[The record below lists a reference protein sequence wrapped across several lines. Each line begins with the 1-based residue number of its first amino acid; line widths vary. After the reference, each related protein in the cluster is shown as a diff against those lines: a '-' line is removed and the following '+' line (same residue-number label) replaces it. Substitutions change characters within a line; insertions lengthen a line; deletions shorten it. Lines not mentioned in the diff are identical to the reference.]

1 MNPFAV
7 CVRPLTVI
15 LFVKSR
21 KLTGMSLPECF
32 TMLPC
37 LKLPKGTVLGKLTGQ
52 FQTDGQG
59 NTTRVEIEMAQPV
72 FWLCLCRGKGWML
85 DEGIRSAVRKAPNQ
99 RILIWVKPSEIQHTL

>member
-21 KLTGMSLPECF
+21 RLTGMSLPDCF
-32 TMLPC
+32 TLLPC

-59 NTTRVEIEMAQPV
+59 NTTRVEIELSQCIL
-72 FWLCLCRGKGWML
+72 WLCLRRGRGWMV
-85 DEGIRSAVRKAPNQ
+85 DYGVRGAVFSAPTQQIR
-99 RILIWVKPSEIQHTL
+99 IWVKPSEIGL